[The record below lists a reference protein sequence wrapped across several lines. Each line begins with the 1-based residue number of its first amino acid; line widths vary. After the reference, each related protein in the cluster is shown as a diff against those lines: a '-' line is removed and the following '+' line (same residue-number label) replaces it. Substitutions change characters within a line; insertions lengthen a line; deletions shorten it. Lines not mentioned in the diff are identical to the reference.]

1 MSKFN
6 GDSVDIKHPKNENR
20 NEMSFIDLLNNIK
33 YYDMHIM
40 SVRRPRGGEAQK
52 EYSKEIS
59 LILMKN
65 INIPI

>member
-1 MSKFN
+1 MNKFN
-6 GDSVDIKHPKNENR
+6 GDSVDIKQSKNENK